1 MYYLSM
7 PPNSVLS
14 ANIPPGKALL
24 LFDGVCN
31 FCNSS
36 VQYIIERDRHE
47 KFCFA
52 SLQSPLGRAITT
64 ALGIPPQSMDTFIM
78 LENDR
83 AYIRSN
89 AALRVLRYIGGWRAL
104 SYGLII
110 IPRPLRDAVYSL
122 IADNRYR
129 WFGRRDSCMMPTPEI
144 RRRFLD
150 E

>member
-1 MYYLSM
+1 MYYLPL
-7 PPNSVLS
+7 PPHTQLPAEV
-14 ANIPPGKALL
+14 PPGKALL

-31 FCNSS
+31 FCNGSI
-36 VQYIIERDRHE
+36 QYILERDRHE

-52 SLQSPLGRAITT
+52 SLQSPLGRAVTA

-78 LENDR
+78 LESGR

-89 AALRVLRYIGGWRAL
+89 AALGVLRRMGGWRSL
-104 SYGLII
+104 FYGLIV

-129 WFGRRDSCMMPTPEI
+129 WFGKRDSCMMPTPEI
-144 RRRFLD
+144 RRRFID